1 MDIPVNSP
9 RPPPTDDDQWNI
21 SNSHRTATN
30 NLNHLVR
37 IAVENP
43 MRTLQMTHTYFV
55 ERQGKEEKGRR
66 MMSPT
71 LRLRE
76 DKGDWEKWRKI
87 EVNGQAEKGEEE
99 EGRRKGVVAGEG
111 VKGKVVGRVGGL

>member
-1 MDIPVNSP
+1 
-9 RPPPTDDDQWNI
+9 
-21 SNSHRTATN
+21 
-30 NLNHLVR
+30 
-37 IAVENP
+37 
-43 MRTLQMTHTYFV
+43 MTHTHFV

-87 EVNGQAEKGEEE
+87 EVNGQVEKGEEE